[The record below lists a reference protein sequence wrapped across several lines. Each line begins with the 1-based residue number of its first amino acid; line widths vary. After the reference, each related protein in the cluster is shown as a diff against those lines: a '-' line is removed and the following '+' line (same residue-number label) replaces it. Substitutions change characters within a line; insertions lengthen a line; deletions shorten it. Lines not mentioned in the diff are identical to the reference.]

1 MNIQDIKRTPIP
13 SIMEKY
19 GHPIAKRGG
28 DALFYFAPWRE
39 ERTASVKVSIRHNLF
54 IDYGDEKRCGSVIDL
69 VMNLDNSSF
78 MDAAK
83 KLEKMSGITAP
94 IEQPNIPIIQVDLV
108 ANPSFL
114 INGESD
120 LTDKELLFY
129 VSKERGISLDIAQKY
144 LRELEIEHRIFHK
157 KQVVLGMK
165 NNSGSW
171 EVRGKNGN
179 FKSCVGHKDFT
190 FFDDGCDKVLAVE
203 GMFDL
208 LSAITLGQ
216 KLFSEKV
223 NYLVLHSLSNLDR
236 ALPKML
242 EHNQIF
248 LAFDLDLPGKMKT
261 KKLVESDP
269 KFMDLSPKYQM
280 TDGKDLNDFLKYRQG
295 QNRNRG
301 RSM

>member
-39 ERTASVKVSIRHNLF
+39 ECIASVKVSIRHNLF
-54 IDYGDEKRCGSVIDL
+54 IDFGDEKRCGSVIDL
-69 VMNLDNSSF
+69 VMNLENCSF
-78 MDAAK
+78 TDAAK
-83 KLEKMSGITAP
+83 KLEQMSEITAP
-94 IEQPNIPIIQVDLV
+94 IEQPNIPIIQVDLA

-120 LTDKELLFY
+120 LTDKELLYY
-129 VSKERGISLDIAQKY
+129 VSKERGIPLDIAQKY

-190 FFDDGCDKVLAVE
+190 FFEEESDKVLAVE

-223 NYLVLHSLSNLDR
+223 NYLVLHSLNNLDR
-236 ALPKML
+236 AIPKML
-242 EHNQIF
+242 GHRKIF
-248 LAFDLDLPGKMKT
+248 LALDLDFPGRIKT
-261 KKLVESDP
+261 KNLIESDS
-269 KFMDLSPKYQM
+269 KFVDLSHRYQIK
-280 TDGKDLNDFLKYRQG
+280 DGKDLNDFLKYIQR
-295 QNRNRG
+295 RNRSRG
-301 RSM
+301 LSR